1 MASPV
6 CSNSRRWYT
15 RPAKTSVA
23 AWIAARALTI
33 WCVVLLGI
41 DPHLYAGCRFP
52 SCIAVLSA
60 PQVVRAARHSLSI
73 SFLTALGGGALA
85 LLFTI
90 GIAPRVRG
98 RTQRCLRACARLSA
112 TGLAIPLA
120 WAGVA
125 VLSRGGLVAAALAAL
140 GGAQLGR
147 YGLRASDDWRLSGIY
162 LALHLPLL
170 LVQLAPTLI
179 TCADRRPMNHAG
191 DATQLATWLQVIP
204 VILETLLLLFG
215 STCAV
220 QASTAVGST
229 WTGGTLTYALV
240 DAQRHSDVPVSPIL
254 GVALGIDLLG
264 MHGATLVGYSMVR
277 RAAVMQRERLAMAV
291 VRGGRRLW
299 KALVWCLE

>member
-15 RPAKTSVA
+15 RPALTSVA
-23 AWIAARALTI
+23 AWIAALALTI

-112 TGLAIPLA
+112 TGLA
-120 WAGVA
+120 
-125 VLSRGGLVAAALAAL
+125 
-140 GGAQLGR
+140 
-147 YGLRASDDWRLSGIY
+147 
-162 LALHLPLL
+162 
-170 LVQLAPTLI
+170 TLI